1 MNANDAILN
10 ANAATAATNPRYD
23 ASRVIRA
30 PRGSELHCKNWLAEA
45 AYRMLQN
52 NLDPDVAENP
62 KALVVYGGIG
72 RAARN
77 WECYDQILES
87 LKKLEAD
94 ESLLIQSGKPVGVF
108 KTHEN
113 APRVLLANSNLVPQW
128 ADWEHFNELDQKGLF
143 MYGQMTAGSWIYIGA
158 QGIVQGTFETFVEAG
173 RQHYNND
180 LTGKWI
186 LTAGLGGMGGAQPL
200 AGVLAGAC
208 VLAIECQQSSIDFRL
223 RTRYLDKQARDID
236 HALELIA
243 QHTAAGEAISI
254 GLLGNAAEILP
265 ELVRRAKA
273 GGARPDIVTD
283 QTSAHDL
290 INGYLPVG
298 WTVDEWRAAAA
309 DPSRHAQLKAA
320 AAQGCAQHVQA
331 MLDFQAMGIP
341 TVDYGNNIRQV
352 ALDQGVKNAFDFPG
366 FVPAYIRPLFCEGKG
381 PFRWVALSGDP
392 EDIYKTDAKIKELF
406 PDNKHT
412 HRWLDMARERISF
425 QGLPARICWL
435 GLGERHKAALAFNEM
450 VKNGELKAP
459 IVIGRDHLDCGS
471 VASPNRETES
481 MKDGTDAVSDW
492 PLLNA
497 LLNTAGG
504 ATWVSLHHGGGVGMG
519 YSQHAGVVIVAD
531 GTDEAAARL
540 GRVLWNDPATGVMR
554 HADAG
559 YDIAVAA
566 AKRHQLNLPMVK

>member
-1 MNANDAILN
+1 
-10 ANAATAATNPRYD
+10 
-23 ASRVIRA
+23 
-30 PRGSELHCKNWLAEA
+30 
-45 AYRMLQN
+45 
-52 NLDPDVAENP
+52 
-62 KALVVYGGIG
+62 
-72 RAARN
+72 
-77 WECYDQILES
+77 
-87 LKKLEAD
+87 
-94 ESLLIQSGKPVGVF
+94 
-108 KTHEN
+108 
-113 APRVLLANSNLVPQW
+113 
-128 ADWEHFNELDQKGLF
+128 
-143 MYGQMTAGSWIYIGA
+143 MYGQMTAGSWIYIGS

-173 RQHYNND
+173 RQHYEND
-180 LTGKWI
+180 LSGKWI

-200 AGVLAGAC
+200 AATLAGA
-208 VLAIECQQSSIDFRL
+208 VSLNIECQQSSIDFRL
-223 RTRYLDKQARDID
+223 RTRYVDKQAKDID
-236 HALELIA
+236 DALALIK
-243 QHTAAGEAISI
+243 HHCDRKEAVSI
-254 GLLGNAAEILP
+254 ALLGNAADILP
-265 ELVRRAKA
+265 ELVKRAEA
-273 GGARPDIVTD
+273 GSIKPDLVTD

-290 INGYLPVG
+290 IHGYLPSG
-298 WTVDEWRAAAA
+298 WSVAEWKAAQQ
-309 DPSRHAQLKAA
+309 DPAHHAKLTDA
-320 AAQGCAQHVQA
+320 AAQSCAVHVQA

-352 ALDQGVKNAFDFPG
+352 AFDRGVKNAFDFPG

-435 GLGERHKAALAFNEM
+435 GLGERHRAGLAFNEM
-450 VKNGELKAP
+450 VRKGELKAP
-459 IVIGRDHLDCGS
+459 IVIGRDHLDTGS

-519 YSQHAGVVIVAD
+519 YSQHSGMVIVAD
-531 GTDEAAARL
+531 GTDAAAERL
-540 GRVLWNDPATGVMR
+540 ARVLVNDCGSGVMR

-559 YDIAVAA
+559 YEKAIAT
-566 AKRHQLNLPMVK
+566 AKKQGLKLPMI